1 MRQGIQMVLTSQ
13 IQVQKLVKDQKLI
26 SSKWYLCKVGQEGL
40 DPSGSGTMEDEKTSH
55 LLCKNRHAAFGL
67 KRFIFLKRAFLEIFK
82 ASSKEG
88 MITK

>member
-1 MRQGIQMVLTSQ
+1 MR
-13 IQVQKLVKDQKLI
+13 
-26 SSKWYLCKVGQEGL
+26 
-40 DPSGSGTMEDEKTSH
+40 KTSH

-88 MITK
+88 MITKIRPSSLKAHLTGTQRPNLGAFLDPAE